1 MKKDIDLLNKAYNK
15 VRRTLNE
22 QSFVRY
28 PVDHDYEMAQT
39 MRSGMYNPNLEEETV
54 AEEIEEQYADM
65 DSGMWATVCEILY
78 KRAMKPARSEDEES
92 NGTFSAY
99 RYIMRKYG
107 QDILDMFEEDHGP
120 NGVDRLLSSED
131 EAEIDEL
138 LEDYL
143 KYNQ

>member
-1 MKKDIDLLNKAYNK
+1 MKRDIDIINEAYSK
-15 VRRTLNE
+15 VRK
-22 QSFVRY
+22 QSRLTEGSDPDF
-28 PVDHDYEMAQT
+28 HGDYEMNQR
-39 MRSGMYNPNLEEETV
+39 MRSGMNNPDLEEEMI
-54 AEEIEEQYADM
+54 AEEIEDQYADM
-65 DSGMWATVCEILY
+65 DSDMWSRVCELLY
-78 KRAMKPARSEDEES
+78 NRAMKPARSEDEES